1 MLVPALRT
9 RLRAL
14 TPAAPLHVCPQLLAG
29 LATGSAARA
38 ECLKMGGGKAGCRP
52 TKKGYVTVNQGKD
65 GMACIHTP
73 NGAGICWPGG
83 KTGYNKSIQVHL
95 ICSRTRAAQ
104 RASRASAS
112 AALPALPALPLRAGP
127 AEWCRW

>member
-83 KTGYNKSIQVHL
+83 KTGYNKSIQVRL
-95 ICSRTRAAQ
+95 IRAAQ

-127 AEWCRW
+127 AECCRW